1 MMRERFEP
9 FAAAELAARF
19 ERVGL
24 PYAPIT
30 RPQDLFD
37 DPHLLATGGLAPVTL
52 PADASG
58 AGHAV
63 QTRTALLP
71 LALDGERLGLRRG
84 PPALGEHTHGLLR
97 GLGYAEYAIDGLVAA
112 GVVATLEATPT

>member
-1 MMRERFEP
+1 MP
-9 FAAAELAARF
+9 FA
-19 ERVGL
+19 
-24 PYAPIT
+24 PIV

-37 DPHLLATGGLAPVTL
+37 DPHLNATGGLAPMSI

-71 LALDGERLGLRRG
+71 LAIDGQRLGVRLG
-84 PPALGEHTHGLLR
+84 PPSLGEHSRALLH
-97 GLGYAEYAIDGLVAA
+97 GLGYDEAQIIALCADGIAR
-112 GVVATLEATPT
+112 G